1 MRDTYYHNFLPYK
14 TKTVTKNLTLK
25 ELPPPSASVTY
36 SKNYSSMGALYS
48 FSRDQHSSIT
58 STQIQK
64 GNNELAMLNTK
75 KRELEKECARINQEI
90 LQKEQSLKQLQNLI
104 DSAAGNYQASS
115 ASQLAA
121 GLAHEIRNPLTTIK
135 GFIQLLQPDLQSTGK
150 QELADVALD
159 EINRANGLLSEFL
172 SVLKP
177 GFSGKRKLPFNSL
190 VKSMLKLVSS
200 EALLKDI
207 ELKLTVPEKVL
218 FVMAEENQIKQVL
231 LNLMKNAVEAVEGNV
246 EKKGVINVAVQ
257 EHSGYAEISVTDN
270 GVGIDEFSMKKMFT
284 PFYTTKETGTGIGLV
299 ICKQIIEDHGGS
311 ICVDT
316 ESGSTR
322 FSFTLPV
329 L

>member
-1 MRDTYYHNFLPYK
+1 LRNTYDQIFLTNK
-14 TKTVTKNLTLK
+14 FTRNLS
-25 ELPPPSASVTY
+25 ELPSTSASLTY
-36 SKNYSSMGALYS
+36 SKNSYMGALYS
-48 FSRDQHSSIT
+48 FSQDQHTSLT
-58 STQIQK
+58 STPFQQ
-64 GNNELAMLNTK
+64 GNNELALLNAK
-75 KRELEKECARINQEI
+75 KSELEKECDRLNQEI
-90 LQKEQSLKQLQNLI
+90 LNKEETLNQLQKLI

-190 VKSMLKLVSS
+190 VKSMLKLISS
-200 EALLKDI
+200 QALLKDI
-207 ELKLTVPEKVL
+207 ELRLSVPEKVL
-218 FVMAEENQIKQVL
+218 FVLAEENQIKQVL
-231 LNLMKNAVEAVEGNV
+231 INLMKNALEAVEGNV
-246 EKKGVINVAVQ
+246 KKRGVITVAVQ
-257 EHSGYAEISVTDN
+257 EQSGYTEISVTDN

-311 ICVDT
+311 ISVDSECGT
-316 ESGSTR
+316 TR
-322 FSFTLPV
+322 FFFTLPV
-329 L
+329 I

>member
-1 MRDTYYHNFLPYK
+1 MRDKYYLNFSPCK
-14 TKTVTKNLTLK
+14 TKKVTKNLTLK
-25 ELPPPSASVTY
+25 ELPPPSLSVTY
-36 SKNYSSMGALYS
+36 SKNSCMGALYS
-48 FSRDQHSSIT
+48 FSRDQHASIT
-58 STQIQK
+58 STQIQQ
-64 GNNELAMLNTK
+64 GNNELAMLNAK

-190 VKSMLKLVSS
+190 VKSMLKLISS

-207 ELKLTVPEKVL
+207 ELKLAVPEKVL

-231 LNLMKNAVEAVEGNV
+231 LNLMKNALEAVEGNV
-246 EKKGVINVAVQ
+246 EKKGVITVAVQ

-311 ICVDT
+311 ISVDT